1 MGNFFDFNGDG
12 KVDAFEFLMAT
23 AADPNN
29 PFNQPPEGDDDEEE
43 ESITDTDEIDD
54 NDEDDDC
61 FTEDDD
67 YDL

>member
-1 MGNFFDFNGDG
+1 MCNFFDFNGDG

-29 PFNQPPEGDDDEEE
+29 PLNQPPEDDEEE
-43 ESITDTDEIDD
+43 ESNTYTDEIDD
-54 NDEDDDC
+54 NDEDDNC

>member
-1 MGNFFDFNGDG
+1 MCNFFDFNGDG

-29 PFNQPPEGDDDEEE
+29 PLNQSTEDDKEE
-43 ESITDTDEIDD
+43 ESIADTDAIDD
-54 NDEDDDC
+54 NDDC

>member
-1 MGNFFDFNGDG
+1 MCNFFDFNGEG

-29 PFNQPPEGDDDEEE
+29 PLNQSTEDEDDEEE

-54 NDEDDDC
+54 NDDC
-61 FTEDDD
+61 FTEDED

>member
-1 MGNFFDFNGDG
+1 MCNFFDFNGDG

-29 PFNQPPEGDDDEEE
+29 PLNQPPEDDEEE
-43 ESITDTDEIDD
+43 ESNTYADEIDD

>member
-1 MGNFFDFNGDG
+1 MCNFFDFNGDG

-29 PFNQPPEGDDDEEE
+29 PLNQPTEDDDDEEE
-43 ESITDTDEIDD
+43 SNTDADEIDD

-61 FTEDDD
+61 FAEDDG